1 MDFETMTPQQKAAVA
16 LVAFGAEVSAL
27 VLKGLNETEL
37 ERITVE
43 IANLRDVPPE
53 IEEKVIE
60 ECHEVFMARQYI
72 SQGGV
77 DFASTILEQAV
88 GPAKAKEIMHR
99 LESSLRSSGF
109 KLLKDIDPKMLSG
122 FFQNEHP
129 QTTALVLEHP
139 QTTALVLTQLSPD
152 QAAAVL
158 SELSPELQAEVSLRI
173 ATMEK
178 IAPEILKEIEGTLEK
193 HFGADSGRDLSVSG
207 GAKAIAEIL
216 NVIDTS
222 AEKNIL
228 QSLEADDPELAGEI
242 KNMMFVF
249 DDLIL
254 LDDRSIQRLLKEV
267 ETKDLS
273 IALKAAS
280 DEVKNKLFAN
290 VSERVA
296 VMVKEEMEFMGPTR
310 LSDVEAA
317 QSRIVETVRR
327 LEEEGQ
333 VIISGRGGKEDIIV

>member
-1 MDFETMTPQQKAAVA
+1 MDYQSMTAQQKAAVA
-16 LVAFGAEVSAL
+16 LVAFGPEVSAL
-27 VLKGLNETEL
+27 VLKGMNESEL
-37 ERITVE
+37 EKITVE
-43 IANLRDVPPE
+43 IANLRDVPVE
-53 IEEKVIE
+53 IETKVIE
-60 ECHEVFMARQYI
+60 ECHNIFMARQYI

-77 DFASTILEQAV
+77 DFASEILQKAV
-88 GPAKAKEIMHR
+88 GTSRAREIMQR
-99 LESSLRSSGF
+99 LESSFKATGF
-109 KLLKDIDPKMLSG
+109 SLLKDIDPKQLSG

-129 QTTALVLEHP
+129 QTTALI
-139 QTTALVLTQLSPD
+139 LTQLSSQ
-152 QAAAVL
+152 QAASVL
-158 SELSPELQAEVSLRI
+158 SELAPELQTEVSLRV

-178 IAPEILKEIEGTLEK
+178 ISPEILKEIETTLEA

-207 GAKAIAEIL
+207 GAKTIAEIL
-216 NVIDTS
+216 NLVDTT

-228 QSLEADDPELAGEI
+228 QSLEAEDPDLAAEV

-273 IALKAAS
+273 TALKAAS
-280 DEVKNKLFAN
+280 DEVKNKIFAN
-290 VSERVA
+290 VSERVS
-296 VMVKEEMEFMGPTR
+296 VMIQEEMEFMGPTR

-317 QSRIVETVRR
+317 QGRIVEAVRR

-333 VIISGRGGKEDIIV
+333 VIISGRGGKEDVIV

>member
-1 MDFETMTPQQKAAVA
+1 MNYESMTPMQKAAVA
-16 LVAFGAEVSAL
+16 LVAFGPEVSAY
-27 VLKGLNETEL
+27 VLKGMTESDL
-37 ERITVE
+37 EAITIE
-43 IANLRDVPPE
+43 IANLRDVPAE
-53 IEEKVIE
+53 IESKVIE
-60 ECHEVFMARQYI
+60 ECYNIFMARQYI

-77 DFASTILEQAV
+77 DFASDILEKAV
-88 GPAKAKEIMHR
+88 GVVRAREIMKR
-99 LESSLRSSGF
+99 LESTFTAKGFSLLR
-109 KLLKDIDPKMLSG
+109 DIEPKQLSG

-129 QTTALVLEHP
+129 QTTALVL
-139 QTTALVLTQLSPD
+139 TQLNPQ
-152 QAAAVL
+152 QAAGVL
-158 SELSPELQAEVSLRI
+158 SELAPELQTEVSLRI

-178 IAPEILKEIEGTLEK
+178 ISPEILKEVEATLES
-193 HFGADSGRDLSVSG
+193 HFGTDSGRDLSVSG

-216 NVIDTS
+216 NLIDTT

-228 QSLEADDPELAGEI
+228 QSLEAEDADLAAEV

-254 LDDRSIQRLLKEV
+254 LDDRSVQRLLKEV

-273 IALKAAS
+273 TALKAAT

-290 VSERVA
+290 VSERVS
-296 VMVKEEMEFMGPTR
+296 MMIKEEMEFMGPTR

-317 QSRIVETVRR
+317 QGRIVEAVRR

>member
-1 MDFETMTPQQKAAVA
+1 MDYEQMTPQQKAAVA
-16 LVAFGAEVSAL
+16 LVAFGPEVSAL
-27 VLKGLNETEL
+27 VLKGMNESEL
-37 ERITVE
+37 EKITIE
-43 IANLRDVPPE
+43 IANLRDVPAE

-60 ECHEVFMARQYI
+60 ECHNIFMARQYI

-77 DFASTILEQAV
+77 DFASEILEKAV
-88 GPAKAKEIMHR
+88 GAAKAREILHR
-99 LESSLRSSGF
+99 LESSFKSRGF
-109 KLLKDIDPKMLSG
+109 SLLKDIDPKQLSG

-129 QTTALVLEHP
+129 QTTSLVM
-139 QTTALVLTQLSPD
+139 TQLMPQ
-152 QAAAVL
+152 QAASVL
-158 SELSPELQAEVSLRI
+158 SELTPELQAEVALRI

-178 IAPEILKEIEGTLEK
+178 ISPEILKEIEATLES
-193 HFGADSGRDLSVSG
+193 HFGSASGRDLSVSG

-216 NVIDTS
+216 NLIDTT

-228 QSLEADDPELAGEI
+228 QSLEAEDPDLAAEV

-249 DDLIL
+249 DDLVL
-254 LDDRSIQRLLKEV
+254 LDDRSVQRVLKEV

-273 IALKAAS
+273 ISLKAAS
-280 DEVKNKLFAN
+280 EEVKAKIYSN

-296 VMVKEEMEFMGPTR
+296 IMIKEEMEFMGPTR

-317 QSRIVETVRR
+317 QGRIVEAVRR

-333 VIISGRGGKEDIIV
+333 IIISGRGGKEDIIV